1 MDDGRFDDGKT
12 PLEEATAGTVITVTL
27 LAGFGLLFA
36 GVDVFWLAF
45 VVGFGGLLPAALGV
59 VKHYQRGEQGR
70 GNRPADP
77 RETDQ
82 ALDDLRQRYARG
94 ELTEAEFEA
103 RVERLLETESVGDAR
118 DYADRIETHRE
129 TDRERER

>member
-1 MDDGRFDDGKT
+1 MESEQVPDDGDT
-12 PLEEATAGTVITVTL
+12 PLEEVTAGVVITLTL

-36 GVDVFWLAF
+36 GFEFFWVAF
-45 VVGFGGLLPAALGV
+45 PVGFAGLLPAAMGA
-59 VKHYQRGEQGR
+59 VKYYQQSTDGTASS
-70 GNRPADP
+70 PS
-77 RETDQ
+77 ETDQ

-118 DYADRIETHRE
+118 DYADRIETRPE
-129 TDRERER
+129 ADRERER

>member
-1 MDDGRFDDGKT
+1 MESEQVPDDADT
-12 PLEEATAGTVITVTL
+12 PLEEVTAGLVITLTL
-27 LAGFGLLFA
+27 LVGFGLLFA
-36 GVDVFWLAF
+36 GVEFFWVAF
-45 VVGFGGLLPAALGV
+45 PVGFAGLLPAAMGL
-59 VKHYQRGEQGR
+59 VKYYQGATDA
-70 GNRPADP
+70 PASS
-77 RETDQ
+77 RSETDQ

-118 DYADRIETHRE
+118 DYADRIETPPR